1 MKPKH
6 ITVLKGLHGEFMAAE
21 HLDSSTANKLLPLF
35 EIERL
40 GDRDNWPQ
48 YIKKSPTPTMTYLE
62 SIFGKLQKAWGSR
75 PVMVDAYHWSPK
87 AQVENGEHV
96 ISYTIRQLQLASVA
110 VIPVVGYDRWDTP
123 EYRLALQSIPS
134 PTDGHHC
141 IRLDPIALDD
151 AAEPELFR
159 EIIDDIIDTLELDP
173 TRCSVLI
180 DFGDIST
187 NSASVESLISKASS
201 VLVQLAELGFQYY
214 SVAGCSLPNSVPLA
228 VHDQDSSGMVLRK
241 EMLVWQA
248 LKQSL
253 PTFPIVSGDYGVRGP
268 TTVKFHNPH
277 MNGKIRHTIPKQTF
291 LVRGHAI
298 SKDGGKHTQMAGLV
312 KRLKTS
318 GHFLGANF
326 SWGDEQISQRTQP
339 DKPGNPTQWIAYDTN
354 HHLTF
359 VIQEVEEFEM
369 SISAPS
375 QVVHH
380 EG

>member
-6 ITVLKGLHGEFMAAE
+6 ITILKGLSGEFAAVE
-21 HLDSSTANKLLPLF
+21 HLDSNTAGKLLPLF

-40 GDRDNWPQ
+40 GDRDKWPK
-48 YIKKSPTPTMTYLE
+48 YLKESPTPTATYLQNTL
-62 SIFGKLQKAWGSR
+62 GKLQNAWGTH

-96 ISYTIRQLQLASVA
+96 IPYAVRQLQLAGMP
-110 VIPVVGYDRWDTP
+110 VIPVIGYDRWETP
-123 EYRLALQSIPS
+123 EYQLALQNIS
-134 PTDGHHC
+134 PPADGHYC

-159 EIIDDIIDTLELDP
+159 DTIDEIVDTLELTPAD
-173 TRCSVLI
+173 CSVLI
-180 DFGDIST
+180 DFGDIS
-187 NSASVESLISKASS
+187 ASTASIEVLISKASS
-201 VLVQLAELGFQYY
+201 VLLQLAELGFRYY
-214 SVAGCSLPNSVPLA
+214 SIAGCSLPDSVPLA

-248 LKQSL
+248 LRHSL

-277 MNGKIRHTIPKQTF
+277 MNGKIRHTIQRQTF

-298 SKDGGKHTQMAGLV
+298 SKDGGKHSQMPDLV
-312 KRLKTS
+312 KRLKAS

-326 SWGDEQISQRTQP
+326 SWGDQEIAKRTQP
-339 DKPGNPTQWIAYDTN
+339 DKPGNPTQWISYDTN

-359 VIQEVEEFEM
+359 VVQEVEEFEA
-369 SISAPS
+369 STVV
-375 QVVHH
+375 QVRLLP
-380 EG
+380 ETE